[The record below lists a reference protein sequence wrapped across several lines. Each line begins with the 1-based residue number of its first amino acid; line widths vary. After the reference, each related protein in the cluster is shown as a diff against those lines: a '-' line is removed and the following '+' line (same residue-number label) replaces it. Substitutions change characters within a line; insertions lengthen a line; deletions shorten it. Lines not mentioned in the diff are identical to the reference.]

1 MSMLLMVQ
9 AMQVSVGNPL
19 RKLVLIKLADNANDY
34 GECWPSYQ
42 HIADQCEIG
51 KSTVRKHI
59 KDLEKSGLLQIENR
73 KGPKGNA
80 SNIYKLTLTPIAPNS
95 TGVAADSTPPVAPD
109 STGTSHSLEP
119 VKEPKEKS
127 TKKESLDFSPLGF
140 TAEQVNEFK
149 RIRKHAKADITQRVI
164 NTIGKQLDLTRQAGY
179 SNDQILDVWVSKSW
193 RSYEHQWFINATQQK
208 DTVSFVNVHA
218 RGPQEQISRI
228 EREIA
233 LLDSSINS
241 EKGRME
247 GLVRSDR
254 PEHEVAP
261 SKRLID
267 KLNAERKLLLEQINT
282 LRGEVTA

>member
-1 MSMLLMVQ
+1 MLLMVQ

-95 TGVAADSTPPVAPD
+95 TGVAADSTPPVAAD

-149 RIRKHAKADITQRVI
+149 RLRKHAKADITQRVI

-193 RSYEHQWFINATQQK
+193 RSYEHQWFINATQQNGIPSHETNRQTYQSAQSLAIEESK
-208 DTVSFVNVHA
+208 LCRGDKVLLQAIREYGEQVCLEAGYSEADVRRLRKFV
-218 RGPQEQISRI
+218 
-228 EREIA
+228 
-233 LLDSSINS
+233 D
-241 EKGRME
+241 
-247 GLVRSDR
+247 
-254 PEHEVAP
+254 P
-261 SKRLID
+261 S
-267 KLNAERKLLLEQINT
+267 
-282 LRGEVTA
+282 GTAGIVVDGNCQVLGD

>member
-95 TGVAADSTPPVAPD
+95 TGVAPDSTPPVAPD
-109 STGTSHSLEP
+109 STGISHSLEP

-149 RIRKHAKADITQRVI
+149 RLRKHAKADITQRVI

-193 RSYEHQWFINATQQK
+193 RSYEHQWFINATQQNGIPSHETNRPTHQTANSLAIEESRLCRRDK
-208 DTVSFVNVHA
+208 SILAQIRLYGEQACIRGGYSEADVGRLRKFV
-218 RGPQEQISRI
+218 
-228 EREIA
+228 
-233 LLDSSINS
+233 D
-241 EKGRME
+241 
-247 GLVRSDR
+247 
-254 PEHEVAP
+254 P
-261 SKRLID
+261 S
-267 KLNAERKLLLEQINT
+267 
-282 LRGEVTA
+282 GTAGIVVDGNYQVLGD